1 MKRLVLVALLCVLLG
16 AVAFAETEDEARAA
30 LQNTLMELEET
41 YGAELLPEE
50 QMQLSFLIDWADR
63 YVESEQ
69 WAQFAEDFGQCQ
81 DAQKLSELLNTD
93 YMGINQ
99 AEEGLMQREE
109 ARQRSIEIVQAAG
122 FDLEQMPYV
131 SLGSKGGWNGWE
143 VRVSQ
148 IPGDEQRTPGVMLDL
163 ANDGAVRYMEYLG
176 EPTEAAIGGRA
187 TSSTPN
193 AAIGAAISEQRAQ
206 EIALA
211 FMTQYVD
218 AEGEAACTAQAEDS
232 HWKVTF
238 EGQADQQPCEVW
250 IDNQTGAVLLVETFT
265 R

>member
-1 MKRLVLVALLCVLLG
+1 MKRIVIVALLCVLLG

-176 EPTEAAIGGRA
+176 EPTEAAIG
-187 TSSTPN
+187 
-193 AAIGAAISEQRAQ
+193 AAISEQRAQ
-206 EIALA
+206 DTVCGRGGRSGLHRASRGFAL
-211 FMTQYVD
+211 
-218 AEGEAACTAQAEDS
+218 EGHVRRAGGPAA
-232 HWKVTF
+232 V
-238 EGQADQQPCEVW
+238 
-250 IDNQTGAVLLVETFT
+250 
-265 R
+265 

>member
-163 ANDGAVRYMEYLG
+163 ANDGAE
-176 EPTEAAIGGRA
+176 IGRA
-187 TSSTPN
+187 H
-193 AAIGAAISEQRAQ
+193 
-206 EIALA
+206 
-211 FMTQYVD
+211 V
-218 AEGEAACTAQAEDS
+218 
-232 HWKVTF
+232 
-238 EGQADQQPCEVW
+238 
-250 IDNQTGAVLLVETFT
+250 
-265 R
+265 

>member
-50 QMQLSFLIDWADR
+50 QMQLSFLIDW
-63 YVESEQ
+63 E
-69 WAQFAEDFGQCQ
+69 AELHLFFGQCQ

-176 EPTEAAIGGRA
+176 EPTEAAIG
-187 TSSTPN
+187 
-193 AAIGAAISEQRAQ
+193 AAISEQRAQ

>member
-122 FDLEQMPYV
+122 FDLEDGHNV
-131 SLGSKGGWNGWE
+131 LKSLLEGLQSIFTSLFADDFKGA
-143 VRVSQ
+143 
-148 IPGDEQRTPGVMLDL
+148 I
-163 ANDGAVRYMEYLG
+163 NDFLCNALLTVNHYIVDQTGYELG
-176 EPTEAAIGGRA
+176 FVNRILQHVTFCDF
-187 TSSTPN
+187 TSSWHFRFPPSHN
-193 AAIGAAISEQRAQ
+193 DIIG
-206 EIALA
+206 
-211 FMTQYVD
+211 
-218 AEGEAACTAQAEDS
+218 
-232 HWKVTF
+232 
-238 EGQADQQPCEVW
+238 
-250 IDNQTGAVLLVETFT
+250 T
-265 R
+265 RK

>member
-1 MKRLVLVALLCVLLG
+1 MTVVAHEL
-16 AVAFAETEDEARAA
+16 AA
-30 LQNTLMELEET
+30 
-41 YGAELLPEE
+41 PEE
-50 QMQLSFLIDWADR
+50 KFLAGMALCCDAKWD
-63 YVESEQ
+63 
-69 WAQFAEDFGQCQ
+69 AE
-81 DAQKLSELLNTD
+81 
-93 YMGINQ
+93 
-99 AEEGLMQREE
+99 
-109 ARQRSIEIVQAAG
+109 AG
-122 FDLEQMPYV
+122 C
-131 SLGSKGGWNGWE
+131 
-143 VRVSQ
+143 
-148 IPGDEQRTPGVMLDL
+148 
-163 ANDGAVRYMEYLG
+163 AVG
-176 EPTEAAIGGRA
+176 EPTE
-187 TSSTPN
+187 

>member
-122 FDLEQMPYV
+122 FDLEQMPV
-131 SLGSKGGWNGWE
+131 HGVPGRAHRGGHRRGHQ
-143 VRVSQ
+143 RAASA
-148 IPGDEQRTPGVMLDL
+148 GDCPCVHDTVCGR
-163 ANDGAVRYMEYLG
+163 
-176 EPTEAAIGGRA
+176 GGRSGLHRA
-187 TSSTPN
+187 SRGFALEGHVRRAGGP
-193 AAIGAAISEQRAQ
+193 AA
-206 EIALA
+206 
-211 FMTQYVD
+211 V
-218 AEGEAACTAQAEDS
+218 
-232 HWKVTF
+232 
-238 EGQADQQPCEVW
+238 
-250 IDNQTGAVLLVETFT
+250 
-265 R
+265 

>member
-109 ARQRSIEIVQAAG
+109 KLRSRGLHERADKVRLVIDRLYTLRDELIRILEKQR
-122 FDLEQMPYV
+122 LEQ
-131 SLGSKGGWNGWE
+131 
-143 VRVSQ
+143 
-148 IPGDEQRTPGVMLDL
+148 T
-163 ANDGAVRYMEYLG
+163 AV
-176 EPTEAAIGGRA
+176 
-187 TSSTPN
+187 
-193 AAIGAAISEQRAQ
+193 
-206 EIALA
+206 
-211 FMTQYVD
+211 V
-218 AEGEAACTAQAEDS
+218 
-232 HWKVTF
+232 
-238 EGQADQQPCEVW
+238 
-250 IDNQTGAVLLVETFT
+250 
-265 R
+265 

>member
-109 ARQRSIEIVQAAG
+109 ARQRSIEIVQAA
-122 FDLEQMPYV
+122 DLTSSKCLTYPWAAGRLER
-131 SLGSKGGWNGWE
+131 LGSQGLPD
-143 VRVSQ
+143 
-148 IPGDEQRTPGVMLDL
+148 PGDEQRTPGVMLTWPT
-163 ANDGAVRYMEYLG
+163 MEPSG
-176 EPTEAAIGGRA
+176 TWSTWASPPRRPSARPSA
-187 TSSTPN
+187 SSERRRLPLR
-193 AAIGAAISEQRAQ
+193 S
-206 EIALA
+206 
-211 FMTQYVD
+211 
-218 AEGEAACTAQAEDS
+218 
-232 HWKVTF
+232 
-238 EGQADQQPCEVW
+238 
-250 IDNQTGAVLLVETFT
+250 
-265 R
+265 

>member
-69 WAQFAEDFGQCQ
+69 WAQIAEDFGQCQ

-131 SLGSKGGWNGWE
+131 SLGSKGGWNGRP
-143 VRVSQ
+143 VHGV
-148 IPGDEQRTPGVMLDL
+148 PGRAHRGGHRRGHQR
-163 ANDGAVRYMEYLG
+163 
-176 EPTEAAIGGRA
+176 AASAGDCPCVHDTVCGRGGRSGLHRA
-187 TSSTPN
+187 SRGFALEGHVRRAGGP
-193 AAIGAAISEQRAQ
+193 AA
-206 EIALA
+206 
-211 FMTQYVD
+211 V
-218 AEGEAACTAQAEDS
+218 
-232 HWKVTF
+232 
-238 EGQADQQPCEVW
+238 
-250 IDNQTGAVLLVETFT
+250 
-265 R
+265 

>member
-109 ARQRSIEIVQAAG
+109 VRQRSIEIVQAAG

-176 EPTEAAIGGRA
+176 EPTEAAIG
-187 TSSTPN
+187 
-193 AAIGAAISEQRAQ
+193 AAISEQRAQ

>member
-50 QMQLSFLIDWADR
+50 QMQLS
-63 YVESEQ
+63 
-69 WAQFAEDFGQCQ
+69 
-81 DAQKLSELLNTD
+81 
-93 YMGINQ
+93 INQ

-176 EPTEAAIGGRA
+176 EPTEAAIG
-187 TSSTPN
+187 
-193 AAIGAAISEQRAQ
+193 AAISEQRAQ

>member
-148 IPGDEQRTPGVMLDL
+148 IPGMSSAHRASCWTWPT
-163 ANDGAVRYMEYLG
+163 MEPSG
-176 EPTEAAIGGRA
+176 TWSTWASPPRRPSARPSA
-187 TSSTPN
+187 SSERRRLPLR
-193 AAIGAAISEQRAQ
+193 S
-206 EIALA
+206 
-211 FMTQYVD
+211 
-218 AEGEAACTAQAEDS
+218 
-232 HWKVTF
+232 
-238 EGQADQQPCEVW
+238 
-250 IDNQTGAVLLVETFT
+250 
-265 R
+265 

>member
-148 IPGDEQRTPGVMLDL
+148 IPGDEQRTPGVMLDHR
-163 ANDGAVRYMEYLG
+163 GGHRRG
-176 EPTEAAIGGRA
+176 HQRAASAGDCPCVHDTVCGRGGRSGLHRA
-187 TSSTPN
+187 SRGFALEGHVRRAGGP
-193 AAIGAAISEQRAQ
+193 AA
-206 EIALA
+206 
-211 FMTQYVD
+211 V
-218 AEGEAACTAQAEDS
+218 
-232 HWKVTF
+232 
-238 EGQADQQPCEVW
+238 
-250 IDNQTGAVLLVETFT
+250 
-265 R
+265 

>member
-148 IPGDEQRTPGVMLDL
+148 ISAHRASCWTWPT
-163 ANDGAVRYMEYLG
+163 MEPSG
-176 EPTEAAIGGRA
+176 TWSTWASPPRRPSARPSA
-187 TSSTPN
+187 SSERRRLPLR
-193 AAIGAAISEQRAQ
+193 S
-206 EIALA
+206 
-211 FMTQYVD
+211 
-218 AEGEAACTAQAEDS
+218 
-232 HWKVTF
+232 
-238 EGQADQQPCEVW
+238 
-250 IDNQTGAVLLVETFT
+250 
-265 R
+265 